1 MADAGT
7 KYHSFWEMRY
17 NEEVEITGLMTFSA
31 VDYKGKGITIEAFS
45 KSKWKS
51 CQMNEAQPLGC
62 WGKRAD
68 GEGIFEFTKGIICS
82 TSSCRRRDESKVK
95 VKISTLAGSNCICS
109 AESGENEIRLGS

>member
-1 MADAGT
+1 
-7 KYHSFWEMRY
+7 MRY

-62 WGKRAD
+62 
-68 GEGIFEFTKGIICS
+68 
-82 TSSCRRRDESKVK
+82 
-95 VKISTLAGSNCICS
+95 
-109 AESGENEIRLGS
+109 